1 MDTNELQYAYSEDKQ
16 HVSLQE
22 TEKLRRFKTWFKDAV
37 ESSQLWRNEAKEDIE
52 FYNGKQWRSED
63 KNSLEE
69 HGRPAITV
77 NRIKPLMNVLSG
89 YQRLNRYDID
99 FLPRTNDDMKQAH
112 LRKGITKYVLD
123 RSHYNY
129 EESDTF
135 FDGALTGLGWF
146 EVGYAFDWQTQDGD
160 AFVRRANSLDIYVD
174 PESRDKYFRDAK
186 YIIRARWIDKEELK
200 SLYPEH
206 EDEIDAQAEYYLT
219 EEESDGR
226 NDRLWWQSETKKIRI
241 AECWY
246 KKTVRKKAII
256 LNTGEAVAEVT
267 PEMVAMKMVASVQQ
281 YTATE
286 VHLMTFFDNV
296 ILEDMP
302 SPYKHGEFPFVPFPV
317 YYQGND
323 DRPAGI
329 VRDLKDPQREIN
341 KRRSQQLHILNTNAN
356 GGWMIEEGS
365 MSREQENEFQ
375 RKSTTPGAMIKV
387 APGALTGGRIQP
399 IASPG
404 VNQSIVSATIEAEQE
419 MVSVSGINE
428 SLMGTD
434 IEKGASGRAI
444 ELKQKQA
451 ITHIA
456 LLFDNLRFAKER
468 IAKLLW
474 GTSGAPGIIPQYYN
488 EEKTFRI
495 VGENGK
501 PEFVTV
507 NQQVQTTDNLGQLI
521 TTTLNDLTVGEYDII
536 IADTPSTATQRTAQF
551 WSLVDAC
558 GQLGIQGNMVLDIL
572 LDLSDVAQK
581 DEIKDR
587 LRKQEEQQAQ
597 AQQQAMQMEQM
608 KFQAQM
614 ELEREKKLSKSIAY
628 KDLQLPMQLQLAA
641 AAGIFPKEYADKFME
656 WSVQQY
662 AQQMG
667 LPAPQMPAQA
677 PKMPPEA
684 LQQQM
689 GGIMQPNANQPPQAM
704 PQPRARPMTE
714 AAMRGL
720 AEADRPVL

>member
-1 MDTNELQYAYSEDKQ
+1 MDIEELQYAKSEDGK

-22 TEKLRRFKTWFKDAV
+22 TEKLRKFKKWFRDAV
-37 ESSQLWRNEAKEDIE
+37 ESSQEWRDEAKEDIE
-52 FYNGKQWRSED
+52 FYNGQQWQPGDKKELED
-63 KNSLEE
+63 

-77 NRIKPLMNVLSG
+77 NRIKPLVNVLSG

-99 FLPRTNDDMKQAH
+99 FLPRNNDDMQQAQ
-112 LRKGITKYVLD
+112 LRKGVTKYILD

-129 EESDTF
+129 EESDSF
-135 FDGALTGLGWF
+135 LDGAVTGLGWF
-146 EVGYAFDWQTQDGD
+146 EVGYQFDWSAQDGD
-160 AFVRRANSLDIYVD
+160 AFVRRVNCLDLYTD

-186 YIIRARWIDKEELK
+186 YIVRARWIDKEELK
-200 SLYPEH
+200 EQYPEH
-206 EDEIDAQAEYYLT
+206 KEEIDAQAEYYLT

-226 NDRLWWQSETKKIRI
+226 NDRLWWQEETKKIRI

-246 KKTVRKKAII
+246 KKMVRKKVII
-256 LNTGEAVAEVT
+256 LKTGEAVAEVT
-267 PEMVAMKMVASVQQ
+267 PEMVAMGMIGTIQEYMDK
-281 YTATE
+281 E
-286 VHLMTFFDNV
+286 VRLITFFDNV
-296 ILEDMP
+296 ILEEME

-317 YYQGND
+317 YYQG
-323 DRPAGI
+323 DRDIPAGI
-329 VRDLKDPQREIN
+329 VRSLKDPQREIN
-341 KRRSQQLHILNTNAN
+341 KRRSQELHILNTNAN
-356 GGWMIEEGS
+356 GGWMVEDGA
-365 MSREQENEFQ
+365 MSQDQEQAFRRN
-375 RKSTTPGAMIKV
+375 STTPGAVVKV
-387 APGALTGGRIQP
+387 APGAISGQRIVP
-399 IASPG
+399 LASIG
-404 VNQSIVSATIEAEQE
+404 VNQSIVNATFEAEQE
-419 MVSVSGINE
+419 MTSVSGINE

-474 GTSGAPGIIPQYYN
+474 GKPGAPGIIPQYYT

-507 NQQVQTTDNLGQLI
+507 NQQVQETNPLGQII

-558 GQLGIQGNMVLDIL
+558 GSLGIQGNMVLDIL

-581 DEIKDR
+581 DEIKER

-597 AQQQAMQMEQM
+597 AQQQAMQMEQA

-628 KDLQLPMQLQLAA
+628 KDLQLPMQLELAA
-641 AAGIFPKEYADKFME
+641 AAGIFPKEYADAFMN

-662 AQQMG
+662 AAQMGIPAQLTQPTPQQIPQQM
-667 LPAPQMPAQA
+667 QMPMGAPMQPDIQMQQQA
-677 PKMPPEA
+677 PT
-684 LQQQM
+684 Q
-689 GGIMQPNANQPPQAM
+689 
-704 PQPRARPMTE
+704 ARPMTQ
-714 AAMRGL
+714 AAQRGL
-720 AEADRPVL
+720 AEANRPVL

>member
-1 MDTNELQYAYSEDKQ
+1 MDINELQYAYGETKDTI
-16 HVSLQE
+16 SLQE
-22 TEKLRRFKTWFKDAV
+22 TERLRKFKKWFSDAV
-37 ESSQLWRNEAKEDIE
+37 EASHNWRNEAKEDID
-52 FYNGKQWRSED
+52 FYNGKQWKSED
-63 KNSLEE
+63 KHTLEE

-77 NRIKPLMNVLSG
+77 NRIKPLLNVLSG

-99 FLPRTNDDMKQAH
+99 FLPRTNDDMKQAQ
-112 LRKGITKYVLD
+112 LRKGITKYILD
-123 RSHYNY
+123 RSHFNY
-129 EESDTF
+129 EESDAF
-135 FDGALTGLGWF
+135 MEGALTGLGWF
-146 EVGYAFDWQTQDGD
+146 ECGYRFDWQAQDGD
-160 AFVRRANSLDIYVD
+160 AFVRRVNTLDMYVD

-186 YIIRARWIDKEELK
+186 YIVRARWIDKEELCN
-200 SLYPEH
+200 LYPEH
-206 EDEIDAQAEYYLT
+206 KDEIEAQAEYYLS

-226 NDRLWWQSETKKIRI
+226 NDRLWWQAETKKIRV
-241 AECWY
+241 AEMWY
-246 KKTVRKKAII
+246 KKTVKKKAII

-267 PEMVAMKMVASVQQ
+267 PEMVALQMVASVQQ

-286 VHLMTFFDNV
+286 VRLMTFFDNV
-296 ILEDMP
+296 VLEDIE
-302 SPYKHGEFPFVPFPV
+302 SPYKHGDFPFVPFPV

-323 DRPAGI
+323 DVPAGV
-329 VRDLKDPQREIN
+329 VRDLKDVQREIN
-341 KRRSQQLHILNTNAN
+341 KRRSQELHILNTNAN
-356 GGWMIEEGS
+356 GGWMIEDGA
-365 MSREQENEFQ
+365 MSREQEQEFS

-387 APGALTGGRIQP
+387 SPGAITGGRIKP
-399 IASPG
+399 IVSPG
-404 VNQSIVSATIEAEQE
+404 VNQSIVGATLEAENE

-428 SLMGTD
+428 ALMGTD

-474 GTSGAPGIIPQYYN
+474 GTSGAPGIVPQYYN

-507 NQQVQTTDNLGQLI
+507 NQQVQGYNELGQLI
-521 TTTLNDLTVGEYDII
+521 TTTLNDLTVGDYDIV

-597 AQQQAMQMEQM
+597 AQQQAIQMEQQR
-608 KFQAQM
+608 FQAQM

-628 KDLQLPMQLQLAA
+628 KDLQLPLQLQLAA
-641 AAGIFPKEYADKFME
+641 AANIFPKQYADAFLE
-656 WSVQQY
+656 WTVQQY
-662 AQQMG
+662 AQQLG
-667 LPAPQMPAQA
+667 LPGMGVIGPQMPLQTAQ
-677 PKMPPEA
+677 MPMGTNVLPSADLA
-684 LQQQM
+684 LQQAPASA
-689 GGIMQPNANQPPQAM
+689 G
-704 PQPRARPMTE
+704 RPLTQ
-714 AAMRGL
+714 AAMNGL
-720 AEADRPVL
+720 AESNKPVL